1 MVLRRLGVCLMLLV
15 LVGMSGSVLAQDGL
29 TEEQDVLLERVFA
42 SRALRDGYSSYVTS
56 SHQTENRSITITLGS
71 VTQTVSEVQN
81 LARTSTVVQG
91 ETGRNVSTTLN
102 ADVKKTTVPSSG
114 REEVTTYAASGE
126 ARLVD
131 DVFYL
136 NATIDE
142 SDGADVPELPEGW
155 FKVENPDD
163 YPFFY
168 LDDFLDKLSVFDDE
182 DQTRLS
188 AADVTVEPVTL
199 EDGTAADRITVIFR
213 KYALTYFMNET
224 DEGIDPLTQALLD
237 AVSDSF
243 EARIAVTLD
252 ADNNPLRVETMLSMS
267 AVGVD
272 AHALAPDQFPEGL
285 VMDFHYERSETE
297 DYSAVN
303 APVEPVSAPITE

>member
-1 MVLRRLGVCLMLLV
+1 
-15 LVGMSGSVLAQDGL
+15 
-29 TEEQDVLLERVFA
+29 
-42 SRALRDGYSSYVTS
+42 
-56 SHQTENRSITITLGS
+56 
-71 VTQTVSEVQN
+71 
-81 LARTSTVVQG
+81 
-91 ETGRNVSTTLN
+91 
-102 ADVKKTTVPSSG
+102 VPSSG

-168 LDDFLDKLSVFDDE
+168 LDDLLDKLSVFDDE